1 MAVIGPKPW
10 KLTEDESFAS
20 FTSWKHNLIYTLN
33 RDDECKPF
41 MQPGVT
47 WQKLTSA
54 DPHRGLKDDTDTK
67 GLKID
72 KKVANL
78 QQMLG
83 LITQW
88 VPHYLATDI
97 TNNSTSIDSIWQF
110 IRKYYGFQQSETQFI
125 KFPSIVWDNGERPE
139 RLYQRIL
146 AHLQDNF
153 IAKRRSEDMMKILAL
168 QLRGW
173 LY

>member
-1 MAVIGPKPW
+1 MSVKGPKPW

-20 FTSWKHNLIYTLN
+20 FTSWKHNFIYTLN

-47 WQKLTSA
+47 WHKLTSA

-67 GLKID
+67 SLKKD

-97 TNNSTSIDSIWQF
+97 TNNSTS
-110 IRKYYGFQQSETQFI
+110 
-125 KFPSIVWDNGERPE
+125 RP
-139 RLYQRIL
+139 LLTVFGNLSGGIMAFNSL
-146 AHLQDNF
+146 GLN
-153 IAKRRSEDMMKILAL
+153 L
-168 QLRGW
+168 
-173 LY
+173 